1 MLPKPRLSFLTN
13 MSLLLQV
20 MSLTTSFLSAKSID
34 SYLGL
39 HLEIDNGGRLKQNS
53 TTNMMIAILRQRPF
67 H

>member
-20 MSLTTSFLSAKSID
+20 MSLTTSFLSPKSID

-53 TTNMMIAILRQRPF
+53 TTNTMTSFFQ
-67 H
+67 

>member
-20 MSLTTSFLSAKSID
+20 VSLTTLFLSAKSID

-39 HLEIDNGGRLKQNS
+39 HLEIDSGGRLKQNS
-53 TTNMMIAILRQRPF
+53 TTNAMTSFFQ
-67 H
+67 